1 VSLRGGSAAIA
12 VAGLLALSAGCTP
25 KGSELR
31 AELLAGSRPGCY
43 IALKFIRQEPNRCG
57 SAALSEVLTH
67 WGAERASEEQ
77 LAAEVY
83 SQSLKGSLNI
93 DLAAAAVRRDMVTR
107 EGASTL
113 SELRTL
119 LAAGCPAVVMINVGP
134 YVLNRKHFLAMK
146 GVDLERG
153 YLMADN
159 GRRED
164 IVLRARPF
172 RRDWRASKFWALYCW
187 PAGSAPKWAS
197 GKEDLR
203 AGVILEKRG
212 SIPAARAAYRR
223 ALDKNAGLWEAE
235 FNLGNVALAAGDLVL
250 AERHYRSAMKLQ
262 PAESDVLNNLAWVLL
277 QRRADMAE
285 AEKLAR
291 AAVKAA
297 SDQSVARVRA
307 RHTLGV
313 VLIARGEEAA
323 ARSELRLALD
333 EARKLKKPELAAAV
347 QTDLDKLK

>member
-1 VSLRGGSAAIA
+1 MSFRVGTAVLAA
-12 VAGLLALSAGCTP
+12 AGLVAFSTGCTP
-25 KGSELR
+25 RSSLLRDELV
-31 AELLAGSRPGCY
+31 AGSRPGRY
-43 IALKFIRQEPNRCG
+43 IPLKFIRQEPNRCG

-83 SQSLKGSLNI
+83 SRSLKGSLNI
-93 DLAAAAVRRDMVTR
+93 DLAAAAGRRGMVTR

-134 YVLNRKHFLAMK
+134 YLLNRRHFLAMK

-187 PAGSAPKWAS
+187 PASSAPKWAS
-197 GKEDLR
+197 GAEDLR
-203 AGVILEKRG
+203 AGVILEERG
-212 SIPAARAAYRR
+212 SIPAARTAYRR
-223 ALDKNAGLWEAE
+223 ALGKNASLWEAE
-235 FNLGNVALAAGDLVL
+235 FNLGNVALGDSDLES
-250 AERHYRSAMKLQ
+250 AERRYRAALKLR
-262 PAESDVLNNLAWVLL
+262 PDESDVLNNLAWVLL
-277 QRRADMAE
+277 QRRGNSEE

-291 AAVKAA
+291 AAVKASA
-297 SDQSVARVRA
+297 SKSIARVRA

-313 VLIARGEEAA
+313 VLTARGEKES
-323 ARSELRLALD
+323 ARSELRSALE
-333 EARKLKKPELAAAV
+333 EARDLKEPELASAV
-347 QTDLDKLK
+347 QADLDKLK